1 MGGAEPPGG
10 EERGD
15 PATIHPR
22 GALPPRLHMGEV
34 HSGGRTKPTKE
45 ALTTGSV
52 AGSTSEGTG
61 GGGGYCI
68 VPYLAASVSVRSTLP
83 DVEQT
88 F

>member
-1 MGGAEPPGG
+1 MVPEPMRRTETPGCSPSSH
-10 EERGD
+10 RHRLSTD
-15 PATIHPR
+15 P
-22 GALPPRLHMGEV
+22 
-34 HSGGRTKPTKE
+34 
-45 ALTTGSV
+45 SV